1 MGKKKEEFYVLCFW
15 PCKNKVAREY
25 SERQGEK
32 KESLMTTSTQCHSLD
47 LVLLYSRAEG
57 KPENLKGLMVLIHAV
72 NFP

>member
-1 MGKKKEEFYVLCFW
+1 MYFVFGLVKIKLRA
-15 PCKNKVAREY
+15 NIQRDRE
-25 SERQGEK
+25 RK